1 MSSQQQ
7 QIDLRQVVDRF
18 TRSEQIIAVASIVLL
33 IDMFIGAWLH
43 LSVDCSGIPAQFCV
57 GGGFFASGF
66 NGWGWLTFLALLA
79 VIVFFV
85 VRKFLANSVAL
96 PELPL
101 SDAQVYMVLGVVEVI
116 GILLFWVEYH
126 GNGVGFGWAWIVALI
141 AAAATIV
148 GGYLKQGEPQTAAGN
163 VSGSA
168 TPSSSYGPPSSGSS
182 GSYGPPPSTPPGA
195 GGPPPTS

>member
-1 MSSQQQ
+1 MSSQQ
-7 QIDLRQVVDRF
+7 QIDLRKVAERF

-79 VIVFFV
+79 VIAFFV
-85 VRKFLANSVAL
+85 IRKFLANSVAM

-101 SDAQVYMVLGVVEVI
+101 SDAQVYMALGGVEVLGV
-116 GILLFWVEYH
+116 LLFWVEYH
-126 GNGVGFGWAWIVALI
+126 GNGVGFGWAWVVALL

-148 GGYLKQGEPQTAAGN
+148 GGYLKQSELQTTSAPVA
-163 VSGSA
+163 GSA
-168 TPSSSYGPPSSGSS
+168 TSSSGYGPPSSSSSS
-182 GSYGPPPSTPPGA
+182 GYGPPPSAPSGGA
-195 GGPPPTS
+195 GTPPTS